1 MINTKK
7 CKIGMVIIGI
17 LFNLLINYICKNMN
31 KHSISML
38 IPISI
43 IIVWMLIY
51 YLFFLKYKVKNKD
64 DYSEKNKMI
73 VLFTMIVEFIIL
85 LGFVGELRYGKISY
99 TEFYSI
105 GQGIL
110 GDYCFNLILFF
121 YKENFKW
128 FRYII
133 LGEFAIGLFSTFMLV
148 SNWAFLLVFPTI
160 IACSIYGDVKFTIL
174 FGISFTVI
182 TIVGIYKQMMRYTA
196 KDNPKYQGWIFVT
209 VLIISIVFYIS
220 LVRTSYIIK
229 KINELKVNEIKKR
242 KDNVQDISNQILEF
256 GKQVKVDAY
265 NTSSII
271 DDLEK
276 ETNNSLSIFEEIDD
290 RSKANVNSAE
300 EQTQMTSNIMKM
312 INDVKVEV
320 NRALE
325 STSNSQK
332 GLNNSKNSVADLKEK
347 SKVIVENNEEVIAAI
362 NEFVENIK
370 KVKKTI
376 SGIEELSDQTN
387 LLSLNAGIE
396 SARAGEKGKGFA
408 IVASEIKNLSEQTST
423 MLDDINKV
431 VLKLEGNTERAKKVI
446 YSVVDAVNEE
456 NKTIDETIVDFNDM
470 DKYISVLNENISSIL
485 NKVNNVVEYSEGIGD
500 KSKDLVKSSLDV
512 SKKTNQALELNK
524 ENKEKAVRTKNLMND
539 LVGIADEFNE
549 YNV

>member
-1 MINTKK
+1 M
-7 CKIGMVIIGI
+7 
-17 LFNLLINYICKNMN
+17 
-31 KHSISML
+31 
-38 IPISI
+38 
-43 IIVWMLIY
+43 
-51 YLFFLKYKVKNKD
+51 
-64 DYSEKNKMI
+64 
-73 VLFTMIVEFIIL
+73 
-85 LGFVGELRYGKISY
+85 
-99 TEFYSI
+99 
-105 GQGIL
+105 
-110 GDYCFNLILFF
+110 
-121 YKENFKW
+121 
-128 FRYII
+128 
-133 LGEFAIGLFSTFMLV
+133 
-148 SNWAFLLVFPTI
+148 
-160 IACSIYGDVKFTIL
+160 
-174 FGISFTVI
+174 
-182 TIVGIYKQMMRYTA
+182 
-196 KDNPKYQGWIFVT
+196 
-209 VLIISIVFYIS
+209 
-220 LVRTSYIIK
+220 VRTSYIIK

-276 ETNNSLSIFEEIDD
+276 ETNNSLSIFEEIYD

-376 SGIEELSDQTN
+376 SGIEEVSDQTN

-446 YSVVDAVNEE
+446 YSVFDTINEE

-512 SKKTNQALELNK
+512 SKKTNQAIELNK

>member
-7 CKIGMVIIGI
+7 CKIGMIIIGI

-31 KHSISML
+31 KQSIRML

-64 DYSEKNKMI
+64 DYSENNKMI
-73 VLFTMIVEFIIL
+73 VLFTMIVEFVIL

-148 SNWAFLLVFPTI
+148 SNWAFLVIFPTI
-160 IACSIYGDVKFTIL
+160 VACSIYGDVKFTI
-174 FGISFTVI
+174 FSGISFTVI
-182 TIVGIYKQMMRYTA
+182 TIVGIYKQMMGYPL

-242 KDNVQDISNQILEF
+242 KDNVQDLSNQILEI

-300 EQTQMTSNIMKM
+300 EQKQMTSNIMKM

-362 NEFVENIK
+362 NEFVKNIK

-376 SGIEELSDQTN
+376 SGIEEVSDQTN

-408 IVASEIKNLSEQTST
+408 IVASEIRNLSEQTNT

-456 NKTIDETIVDFNDM
+456 NKTIDEAIVDFNDM

-500 KSKDLVKSSLDV
+500 KSKDLVKSSLGV

-524 ENKEKAVRTKNLMND
+524 DNKEKAVRTKNLMND

-549 YNV
+549 YSV

>member
-1 MINTKK
+1 MANTKR
-7 CKIGMVIIGI
+7 CKVGIVILGV
-17 LFNLLINYICKNMN
+17 LFNIILNIVCKNMS
-31 KHSISML
+31 KQSISML
-38 IPISI
+38 IPVSM

-51 YLFFLKYKVKNKD
+51 YLFFINYKVKIKD

-73 VLFTMIVEFIIL
+73 VLFTMLVEFIIL
-85 LGFVGELRYGKISY
+85 LGLLGELRYGKISY
-99 TEFYSI
+99 AEFYSI

-121 YKENFKW
+121 YKENFRW
-128 FRYII
+128 FRYIV
-133 LGEFAIGLFSTFMLV
+133 LGEFALGLFSTFMLV
-148 SNWAFLLVFPTI
+148 SNWAFLVIFPTI
-160 IACSIYGDVKFTIL
+160 VACSIYGDVKFTIL
-174 FGISFTVI
+174 SGISFTVI
-182 TIVGIYKQMMRYTA
+182 TIIGIYKQMSGYTP
-196 KDNPKYQGWIFVT
+196 KDRPKYQGWIFVT

-229 KINELKVNEIKKR
+229 KINELKINEIKKR
-242 KDNVQDISNQILEF
+242 KDNVQNLSNQVLEI

-276 ETNNSLSIFEEIDD
+276 ETNNSLNIFEEIAKE
-290 RSKANVNSAE
+290 SETNVNSAE
-300 EQTQMTSNIMKM
+300 EQTQMTSNIIDM
-312 INDVKVEV
+312 INGVKVEV

-325 STSNSQK
+325 STDNSHK
-332 GLNNSKNSVADLKEK
+332 ELKNSKESVIDLKEK
-347 SKVIVENNEEVIAAI
+347 SKIIVKNNEEVIEAI
-362 NEFVENIK
+362 NEFVENIR

-376 SGIEELSDQTN
+376 SGIEEVSDQTN
-387 LLSLNAGIE
+387 LLSLNASIE
-396 SARAGEKGKGFA
+396 SARAGDEGKGFA
-408 IVASEIKNLSEQTST
+408 IVASEIRNLAEQTNA
-423 MLDDINKV
+423 MLDEISKV
-431 VLKLEGNTERAKKVI
+431 VIKLEGNTERVKKVV

-456 NKTIDETIVDFNDM
+456 NKTIDETIIDFNDM
-470 DKYISVLNENISSIL
+470 DNYISILSENISSIL

-549 YNV
+549 YSV

>member
-7 CKIGMVIIGI
+7 CKIGMIIIGI

-31 KHSISML
+31 KQSIRML

-64 DYSEKNKMI
+64 DYSENNKMI
-73 VLFTMIVEFIIL
+73 VLFTMIVEFVIL

-148 SNWAFLLVFPTI
+148 SNWAFLVIFPTI
-160 IACSIYGDVKFTIL
+160 VACSIYGDVKFTI
-174 FGISFTVI
+174 FSGISFTVI
-182 TIVGIYKQMMRYTA
+182 TIVGIYKQMMGYTL
-196 KDNPKYQGWIFVT
+196 KDNPMYQGWIFVT

-242 KDNVQDISNQILEF
+242 KDNVQDLSNQILEI

-300 EQTQMTSNIMKM
+300 EQKQMTSNIMKM

-362 NEFVENIK
+362 NEFVKNIK

-376 SGIEELSDQTN
+376 SGIEEVSDQTN

-408 IVASEIKNLSEQTST
+408 IVASEIRNLSEQTNT

-456 NKTIDETIVDFNDM
+456 NKTIDEAIVDFNDM

-500 KSKDLVKSSLDV
+500 KSKDLVKSSLGV

-524 ENKEKAVRTKNLMND
+524 DNKEKAVRTKNLMND

-549 YNV
+549 YSV

>member
-7 CKIGMVIIGI
+7 CKIGMIIIGI

-31 KHSISML
+31 KQSIRML

-64 DYSEKNKMI
+64 DYSENNKMI
-73 VLFTMIVEFIIL
+73 VLFTMIVEFVIL

-148 SNWAFLLVFPTI
+148 SNWAFLVIFPTI
-160 IACSIYGDVKFTIL
+160 VACSIYGDVKFTI
-174 FGISFTVI
+174 FSGISFTVI
-182 TIVGIYKQMMRYTA
+182 TIVGIYKQMMGYTL

-242 KDNVQDISNQILEF
+242 KDNVQDLSNQILEI

-300 EQTQMTSNIMKM
+300 EQKQMTSNIMKM

-376 SGIEELSDQTN
+376 SGIEEVSDQTN

-408 IVASEIKNLSEQTST
+408 IVASEIRNLSEQTNT

-456 NKTIDETIVDFNDM
+456 NKTIDEAIVDFNDM

-500 KSKDLVKSSLDV
+500 KSKDLVKSSLGV

-524 ENKEKAVRTKNLMND
+524 DNKEKAVRTKNLMND

-549 YNV
+549 YSV

>member
-7 CKIGMVIIGI
+7 CKIGMIIIGI

-31 KHSISML
+31 KQSIRML

-64 DYSEKNKMI
+64 DYSENNKMI
-73 VLFTMIVEFIIL
+73 VLFTMIVEFVIL

-148 SNWAFLLVFPTI
+148 SNWAFLVIFPTI
-160 IACSIYGDVKFTIL
+160 VACSIYGDVKFTI
-174 FGISFTVI
+174 FSGISFTVI
-182 TIVGIYKQMMRYTA
+182 TIVGIYKQMMGYTL

-242 KDNVQDISNQILEF
+242 KDNVQDLSNQILEI

-300 EQTQMTSNIMKM
+300 EQKQMTSNIMKM

-362 NEFVENIK
+362 NEFVKNIK

-376 SGIEELSDQTN
+376 SGIEEVSDQTN

-408 IVASEIKNLSEQTST
+408 IVASEIRNLSEQTNT

-456 NKTIDETIVDFNDM
+456 NKTIDEAIVDFNDM

-500 KSKDLVKSSLDV
+500 KSKDLVKSSLGV

-524 ENKEKAVRTKNLMND
+524 DNKEKAVRTKNLMND

-549 YNV
+549 YSV

>member
-276 ETNNSLSIFEEIDD
+276 ETNNSLSIFEEIYD

-376 SGIEELSDQTN
+376 SGIEEVSDQTN